1 MRPPVNTAMKGA
13 FIFFLMKTIEVDLEA
28 LTAYL
33 IDECPLSNLSDSGV
47 LYCRKKLNEDCT
59 VPSYMREQC
68 PADCPRRM
76 VSSTRCD
83 KSQCNRI
90 KKLIKKFKV

>member
-1 MRPPVNTAMKGA
+1 
-13 FIFFLMKTIEVDLEA
+13 MKTIEVDLEA
-28 LTAYL
+28 LTAFL
-33 IDECPLSNLSDSGV
+33 IDECPWVAISDSGAE
-47 LYCRKKLNEDCT
+47 YCRKKIDMDCT
-59 VPSYMREQC
+59 VPAYMREQC

-90 KKLIKKFKV
+90 KKQIKKLKV

>member
-1 MRPPVNTAMKGA
+1 MEGCEEGFTDVDGDAV
-13 FIFFLMKTIEVDLEA
+13 KTIEVDLEA
-28 LTAYL
+28 LTAFL
-33 IDECPLSNLSDSGV
+33 IDECPWVTHSDSGAE
-47 LYCRKKLNEDCT
+47 YCRKKMNEDCT

-90 KKLIKKFKV
+90 KKLIKRLKA